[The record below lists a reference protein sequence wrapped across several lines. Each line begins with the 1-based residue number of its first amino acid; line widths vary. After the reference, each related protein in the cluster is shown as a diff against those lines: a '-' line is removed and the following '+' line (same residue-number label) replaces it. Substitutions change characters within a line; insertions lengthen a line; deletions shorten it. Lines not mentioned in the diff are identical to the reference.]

1 MSFSISSSNILKNYP
16 KQLKK
21 HIVAIGGG
29 GFGRGNSSYLIEKY
43 ILNISAKTC
52 PKICF
57 LPTASGDNDSYIVRF
72 YSTFNCLNCKPSHIE
87 FFKRTTNL
95 RKHIMDQDV
104 VFVGGGNTKSMLAIW
119 NDWGMSEVLK
129 NAYNEGV
136 IMSGVSAG
144 AICWF
149 TYGVTDSLENELNLI
164 PCLDFIRGVCCP
176 HYDEEPSR
184 IPYVKKILLEEKV
197 TNCISIEGGSAMH
210 FVDSKPFKNLSFEN
224 HKNSYNVFVENNDIV
239 EKPFDK
245 IQL

>member
-1 MSFSISSSNILKNYP
+1 M
-16 KQLKK
+16 KK

-29 GFGRGNSSYLIEKY
+29 GFGRINSSNLIEKY
-43 ILNISAKTC
+43 ILNLSEKTT

-57 LPTASGDNDSYIVRF
+57 LPTATGDSDNYIVRF
-72 YSTFNCLNCKPSHIE
+72 YSIFTRLNCKPSHIE
-87 FFKRTTNL
+87 FFKRTSDITT
-95 RKHIMDQDV
+95 HIMDQDV

-119 NDWGMSEVLK
+119 NDWGMSDLLN
-129 NAYNEGV
+129 NAYNQGV

-149 TYGVTDSLENELNLI
+149 TTGITDSWDNELRIL
-164 PCLDFIRGVCCP
+164 PCLDFISGTCCP

-184 IPYVKKILLEEKV
+184 IPYVKKILLDKKV

-210 FVDSKPFKNLSFEN
+210 FIDGKPYKNVSFKNN
-224 HKNSYNVFVENNDIV
+224 KNTYNVFLDNNDVI
-239 EKPFDK
+239 ENPFVK